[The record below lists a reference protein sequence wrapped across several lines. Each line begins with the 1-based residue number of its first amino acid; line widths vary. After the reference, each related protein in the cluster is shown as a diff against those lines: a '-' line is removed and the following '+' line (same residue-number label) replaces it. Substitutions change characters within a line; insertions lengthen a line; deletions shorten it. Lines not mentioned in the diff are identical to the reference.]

1 MNDIEKIKCIEELNK
16 RKKQLQFELIATNK
30 KIDALEKNCNHLNA
44 NLGQDKYRCI
54 LCEKENS
61 KTGYIINA
69 EKYLLHY
76 DIDDR
81 FECNK
86 KFEVIKTLT
95 KKIMQ
100 ENPEMTREEIV
111 ALINNFIQENV
122 SIKVEKPIQKIIK
135 RK

>member
-30 KIDALEKNCNHLNA
+30 KIDALEKNCNHLNV

-54 LCEKENS
+54 LCEKENA

-76 DIDDR
+76 DVDDR

-86 KFEVIKTLT
+86 KFEVIKTLA

-100 ENPEMTREEIV
+100 ETLATSFNENFTPDIEREVKLDEGILTYKLK
-111 ALINNFIQENV
+111 ALQ
-122 SIKVEKPIQKIIK
+122 
-135 RK
+135 